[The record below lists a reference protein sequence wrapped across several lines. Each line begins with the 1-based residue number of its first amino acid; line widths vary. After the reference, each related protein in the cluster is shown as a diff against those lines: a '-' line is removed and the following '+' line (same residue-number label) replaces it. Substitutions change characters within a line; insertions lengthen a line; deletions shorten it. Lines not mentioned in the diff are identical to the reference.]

1 MASFGEGAFRL
12 SLRKNIPLVFGWI
25 EETKEKKLKLR
36 LREIYNPQTE
46 KKPPSIE
53 KLIQKYSH
61 LVEKVI
67 LQKPHWYF
75 WSNRRWKTRPSG
87 DNEQVYIN

>member
-1 MASFGEGAFRL
+1 MEFRNFRRDELGFSFCSHPTEKSYL
-12 SLRKNIPLVFGWI
+12 
-25 EETKEKKLKLR
+25 KKLKLR